1 MIYFYLIITFIICQ
15 RLVELYIAH
24 KNEKWMLARGGIEVG
39 NEHYK
44 LFILLHVTF
53 FIFLIYEVHNI
64 VTAQSVAFNIYFFF
78 LFVIAQIMRVWC
90 IVSLGKF
97 WNTKIIVL
105 PGAKVVRKGPYRYF
119 RHPNY
124 VIVIMEMMTL
134 PLIFHAYWTA
144 IIFML
149 SCAVVL
155 FIRIREEE
163 AALKEAT
170 NYEAVFFNKSIRD
183 ERKWT

>member
-15 RLVELYIAH
+15 RLVELYIAR

-53 FIFLIYEVHNI
+53 FIILIYEVHNI

-105 PGAKVVRKGPYRYF
+105 PKVVMIKKGPYKYMK
-119 RHPNY
+119 HPNY
-124 VIVIMEMMTL
+124 LIVFVELFTIPAM
-134 PLIFHAYWTA
+134 FGAYITA
-144 IIFML
+144 I
-149 SCAVVL
+149 L
-155 FIRIREEE
+155 FPILHLLLLTIRIPAEDR
-163 AALKEAT
+163 ALGRR
-170 NYEAVFFNKSIRD
+170 VGQ
-183 ERKWT
+183 

>member
-15 RLVELYIAH
+15 RLVELYIAN

-53 FIFLIYEVHNI
+53 FIILIYEVHNI

-78 LFVIAQIMRVWC
+78 LFVIAQIGRVWC

-105 PGAKVVRKGPYRYF
+105 PKVVKIKKGPYKYMK
-119 RHPNY
+119 HPNY
-124 VIVIMEMMTL
+124 FIVFVELFTIPAM
-134 PLIFHAYWTA
+134 FGAYITA
-144 IIFML
+144 I
-149 SCAVVL
+149 L
-155 FIRIREEE
+155 FPILHLLLLTIRIPAEDR
-163 AALKEAT
+163 ALGRR
-170 NYEAVFFNKSIRD
+170 VGQ
-183 ERKWT
+183 

>member
-15 RLVELYIAH
+15 RLVELYIAN

-53 FIFLIYEVHNI
+53 FIILIYEVHNI

-105 PGAKVVRKGPYRYF
+105 PKVVMIKKGPYKYMK
-119 RHPNY
+119 HPNY
-124 VIVIMEMMTL
+124 LIVFVELFTIPAM
-134 PLIFHAYWTA
+134 FGAYITA
-144 IIFML
+144 I
-149 SCAVVL
+149 L
-155 FIRIREEE
+155 FPILHLLLLTIRIPAEDR
-163 AALKEAT
+163 ALGRR
-170 NYEAVFFNKSIRD
+170 VGQ
-183 ERKWT
+183 

>member
-1 MIYFYLIITFIICQ
+1 MIFFYLIITFIICQ

-53 FIFLIYEVHNI
+53 FIILIYEVHNI

-78 LFVIAQIMRVWC
+78 LFVIAQIGRVWC

-105 PGAKVVRKGPYRYF
+105 PKVVMIKKGPYKYMK
-119 RHPNY
+119 HPNY
-124 VIVIMEMMTL
+124 LIVFVELFTIPAM
-134 PLIFHAYWTA
+134 FGAYITA
-144 IIFML
+144 I
-149 SCAVVL
+149 L
-155 FIRIREEE
+155 FPILHLLLLTIRIPAEDR
-163 AALKEAT
+163 ALGRR
-170 NYEAVFFNKSIRD
+170 VGQ
-183 ERKWT
+183 

>member
-1 MIYFYLIITFIICQ
+1 MIFFYLIITFIICQ

-53 FIFLIYEVHNI
+53 FIILIYEVHNI
-64 VTAQSVAFNIYFFF
+64 VTAQNIAFNIYFFF
-78 LFVIAQIMRVWC
+78 LFVIAQIGRVWC

-105 PGAKVVRKGPYRYF
+105 PKVVMIKKGPYKYMK
-119 RHPNY
+119 HPNY
-124 VIVIMEMMTL
+124 LIVFVELFTIPAM
-134 PLIFHAYWTA
+134 FGAYITA
-144 IIFML
+144 I
-149 SCAVVL
+149 L
-155 FIRIREEE
+155 FPILHLLLLTIRIPAEDR
-163 AALKEAT
+163 ALGRR
-170 NYEAVFFNKSIRD
+170 VGQ
-183 ERKWT
+183 

>member
-1 MIYFYLIITFIICQ
+1 MIAIYLFIALVIGQRLMELRLAKKNERWMKAQGGYEKGEKHYPYIVAIHTLFFLSLLLEVTFSWTEDSTWNIIPLLLFLIIQ
-15 RLVELYIAH
+15 WGRM
-24 KNEKWMLARGGIEVG
+24 W
-39 NEHYK
+39 
-44 LFILLHVTF
+44 
-53 FIFLIYEVHNI
+53 
-64 VTAQSVAFNIYFFF
+64 
-78 LFVIAQIMRVWC
+78 VIS
-90 IVSLGKF
+90 SLGKF

-144 IIFML
+144 IIFTL

>member
-15 RLVELYIAH
+15 RLVELYIAR

-53 FIFLIYEVHNI
+53 FIILIYEVHNI

-105 PGAKVVRKGPYRYF
+105 PKVVKIKKGPYKYMK
-119 RHPNY
+119 HPNY
-124 VIVIMEMMTL
+124 LIVFVELFTIPAM
-134 PLIFHAYWTA
+134 FGAYITA
-144 IIFML
+144 I
-149 SCAVVL
+149 L
-155 FIRIREEE
+155 FPILHLLLLTIRIPAEDR
-163 AALKEAT
+163 ALGRR
-170 NYEAVFFNKSIRD
+170 VGQ
-183 ERKWT
+183 